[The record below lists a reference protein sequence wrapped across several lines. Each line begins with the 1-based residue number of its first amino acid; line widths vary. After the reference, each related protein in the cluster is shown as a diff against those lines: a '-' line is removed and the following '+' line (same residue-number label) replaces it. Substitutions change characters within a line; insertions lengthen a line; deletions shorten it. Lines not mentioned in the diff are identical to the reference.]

1 MSDALQIRR
10 CSGALQAKHS
20 YPLPSFLQPSPARR
34 LNPKISNREKEAP
47 FFGPSRGGCFSPP
60 AVRSRLRRRVP
71 PPKIQIQQVSSLKI
85 SNRESLRLENNTT
98 QRHSNRELGAVF
110 SAPVGEGVYLP
121 PGLGLGVAWDLGGVR
136 GASDIQISN
145 RESLRLEI
153 DVTQTKQTPEPH
165 SNRELEALFQIPTN
179 SPSSRRQH
187 DFSSPRRPPTSPKI
201 HTTPPS
207 FMFRLKTT
215 PILCFVKVT
224 ASFNRTMFRLNA
236 ACPARKRRPN
246 PRQKTTKTPPPAP
259 TTKINATTQRKRPT
273 RIARL
278 RPPRSLS
285 PRLTCPQPRPNMPH
299 EAPLHRMIG
308 QTISHYRIVEKLG
321 GGGMGVVYKAED
333 LRLGRNVA
341 LKFLPDELAK
351 DARALER
358 FQREARAASALN
370 HPNICT
376 IHEIDEQD
384 GRSFIVMELL
394 EGQTLRQRI
403 GGRPMPLD
411 DLLDVAVQVAGAL
424 DAAHAKGIV
433 HRDIKPAN
441 IFLTQGRPK
450 VLDFGLAK
458 PAHWRPGSSENLS
471 GSAAPT
477 AGIGGENFTGPGTA
491 MGTVAYM
498 SPEQA
503 RGEDLDSRSDLF
515 SFGVVLYEMATG
527 RAPFSGNT
535 PAVIFEALL
544 NRNPVAPLRL
554 NPILP
559 PEVERIIN
567 RALEKDARLR
577 YQKASEIRADLQ
589 KL

>member
-1 MSDALQIRR
+1 MQVISTCR
-10 CSGALQAKHS
+10 GG
-20 YPLPSFLQPSPARR
+20 PS
-34 LNPKISNREKEAP
+34 AP
-47 FFGPSRGGCFSPP
+47 FPD
-60 AVRSRLRRRVP
+60 VP
-71 PPKIQIQQVSSLKI
+71 PGFLPRAKPRGRPSVRPSSL
-85 SNRESLRLENNTT
+85 
-98 QRHSNRELGAVF
+98 
-110 SAPVGEGVYLP
+110 P
-121 PGLGLGVAWDLGGVR
+121 PRFPTPG
-136 GASDIQISN
+136 ISN

-165 SNRELEALFQIPTN
+165 SNRELEALFLIPSN
-179 SPSSRRQH
+179 SPSSRRQYA
-187 DFSSPRRPPTSPKI
+187 FSSPRRPPTSPKI

-207 FMFRLKTT
+207 FMFRLRTT
-215 PILCFVKVT
+215 PILCFVEVT

-259 TTKINATTQRKRPT
+259 TKKINATTQRKRPT
-273 RIARL
+273 RIDRL
-278 RPPRSLS
+278 RPPWSLF

-394 EGQTLRQRI
+394 EGQTLGRRI
-403 GGRPMPLD
+403 DGKPMPVD
-411 DLLDVAVQVAGAL
+411 ELLDIGMQVAGAL

-441 IFLTQGRPK
+441 IFMTQGRPK
-450 VLDFGLAK
+450 VLDFG
-458 PAHWRPGSSENLS
+458 
-471 GSAAPT
+471 
-477 AGIGGENFTGPGTA
+477 
-491 MGTVAYM
+491 
-498 SPEQA
+498 
-503 RGEDLDSRSDLF
+503 
-515 SFGVVLYEMATG
+515 
-527 RAPFSGNT
+527 
-535 PAVIFEALL
+535 
-544 NRNPVAPLRL
+544 
-554 NPILP
+554 
-559 PEVERIIN
+559 
-567 RALEKDARLR
+567 
-577 YQKASEIRADLQ
+577 
-589 KL
+589 